1 MIRQSSASY
10 RMKNHLLA
18 LSRNLFKAVGLFNSL
33 LSQSLVILSELREI
47 KDLLAAQHTP
57 DQELRLIPASQAA
70 ARLKVETSTL
80 LRWAQEGK
88 LTLVK
93 VGHLNYYKAS
103 EVR

>member
-1 MIRQSSASY
+1 
-10 RMKNHLLA
+10 MKNHLLA

-57 DQELRLIPASQAA
+57 DQELRLIPARQAA
-70 ARLKVETSTL
+70 ERLKVETSTL
-80 LRWAQEGK
+80 LRWVQEGK

-93 VGHLNYYKAS
+93 VGHHNYYKAS